1 VSGSVDLR
9 GDHAEAN
16 KGGLVSY
23 SLPLTRTE
31 AIVRHLREE
40 IVTGRLAPGTV
51 IKDAEL
57 ADRLGVSITPVREA
71 IVLLSAEGLIDIS
84 PNRTRRVTDVSQK
97 NALELI
103 DVMCVLACA
112 GVEWGV
118 PNLTEADLAR
128 MRQLLDDMLASLRS
142 GDVGA
147 ATSSG
152 ADFSTIMISASGNRE
167 LQTHVDLVVTR
178 MRRLLGLTPQSSH
191 WRPWIDGY
199 TEVLMRLEQGDP
211 QAAIARYRQIYA
223 EVRAELE
230 SGEGAAQ
237 SLDAAG
243 PDPLR

>member
-1 VSGSVDLR
+1 
-9 GDHAEAN
+9 
-16 KGGLVSY
+16 VSY
-23 SLPLTRTE
+23 SLPLTRAE
-31 AIVRHLREE
+31 AIARHLREE
-40 IVTGRLAPGTV
+40 IVAGRLAPGTV

-84 PNRTRRVTDVSQK
+84 PNRTRRVTDVTQK

-118 PNLTEADLAR
+118 PNLTGTDLAR
-128 MRQLLDDMLASLRS
+128 MRQRLDEMLAALGA
-142 GDVGA
+142 GDGGA
-147 ATSSG
+147 ATSAG

-178 MRRLLGLTPQSSH
+178 MRRLLVLTPERGQ
-191 WRPWIDGY
+191 WGPWIVGY
-199 TEVLMRLEQGDP
+199 AEVLTLLEQDDP

-223 EVRAELE
+223 DVRAGLE
-230 SGEGAAQ
+230 SGEAAAQ
-237 SLDAAG
+237 RLVTAR

>member
-1 VSGSVDLR
+1 
-9 GDHAEAN
+9 
-16 KGGLVSY
+16 VSY
-23 SLPLTRTE
+23 SHPPTRAE
-31 AIVRHLREE
+31 AIARHLREE

-84 PNRTRRVTDVSQK
+84 PNRTRRITDVSQK

-103 DVMCVLACA
+103 DVMRVLACA

-118 PNLTEADLAR
+118 PNLADADLAR
-128 MRQLLDDMLASLRS
+128 MRQRLDEMLAGLRS
-142 GDVGA
+142 GDVA
-147 ATSSG
+147 TATSAG

-178 MRRLLGLTPQSSH
+178 MRRLMGLTAESYH

-199 TEVLMRLEQGDP
+199 TEMLALLEQGES
-211 QAAIARYRQIYA
+211 QAAIVRYRQIYA
-223 EVRAELE
+223 EARAGLE
-230 SGEGAAQ
+230 SGEAAAQ
-237 SLDAAG
+237 GLVAAR
-243 PDPLR
+243 PDPLA

>member
-1 VSGSVDLR
+1 M
-9 GDHAEAN
+9 
-16 KGGLVSY
+16 SY
-23 SLPLTRTE
+23 SHPLTRAE
-31 AIVRHLREE
+31 AIARHLREE

-51 IKDAEL
+51 VKDAEL
-57 ADRLGVSITPVREA
+57 ADRLGVSITPIREA

-97 NALELI
+97 HALELI
-103 DVMCVLACA
+103 DVMSELACA

-118 PNLTEADLAR
+118 PYLTGAHLAR
-128 MRQLLDDMLASLRS
+128 MRQRLDEMLAGLGS

-147 ATSSG
+147 ATSAG
-152 ADFSTIMISASGNRE
+152 ADFSTTMISASGNRE

-178 MRRLLGLTPQSSH
+178 MRRLLGLTPESTR

-199 TEVLMRLEQGDP
+199 TDVLALLEQGNA

-223 EVRAELE
+223 EVRAQLE
-230 SGEGAAQ
+230 SGEAAAQ
-237 SLDAAG
+237 GLIAAR

>member
-1 VSGSVDLR
+1 M
-9 GDHAEAN
+9 
-16 KGGLVSY
+16 SY
-23 SLPLTRTE
+23 SHPLTRTE
-31 AIVRHLREE
+31 AIARHLREE

-118 PNLTEADLAR
+118 PNLTAADLDR
-128 MRQLLDDMLASLRS
+128 MRQRLDEMLASLQS

-147 ATSSG
+147 ATSAG

-178 MRRLLGLTPQSSH
+178 MRRLLGLTPQSAH

-199 TEVLMRLEQGDP
+199 TEVLALLERATPGP
-211 QAAIARYRQIYA
+211 PSPATGGSTPTSGPTWSQARPRR
-223 EVRAELE
+223 RA
-230 SGEGAAQ
+230 S
-237 SLDAAG
+237 
-243 PDPLR
+243 

>member
-1 VSGSVDLR
+1 
-9 GDHAEAN
+9 
-16 KGGLVSY
+16 VSY

-128 MRQLLDDMLASLRS
+128 MRQRLDEMLASLRS

-147 ATSSG
+147 ATSAG
-152 ADFSTIMISASGNRE
+152 ADFSTIMISASGTRE

-178 MRRLLGLTPQSSH
+178 MRRLLGLTPESSG

-199 TEVLMRLEQGDP
+199 TEVLMRLEQGAP
-211 QAAIARYRQIYA
+211 QDAITRYRQIYA
-223 EVRAELE
+223 EVRADLE

>member
-1 VSGSVDLR
+1 
-9 GDHAEAN
+9 
-16 KGGLVSY
+16 VSY

-31 AIVRHLREE
+31 TIVRHLREE

-71 IVLLSAEGLIDIS
+71 IMQLSAEGLIDIS

-128 MRQLLDDMLASLRS
+128 MRQRAISGAPGSTGTPRSSCCCNRAIRGLPSPATGRSTPRS
-142 GDVGA
+142 GPSWNQARARRKASMRRAQIRCDSA
-147 ATSSG
+147 HSG
-152 ADFSTIMISASGNRE
+152 ANTSAA
-167 LQTHVDLVVTR
+167 
-178 MRRLLGLTPQSSH
+178 
-191 WRPWIDGY
+191 W
-199 TEVLMRLEQGDP
+199 
-211 QAAIARYRQIYA
+211 
-223 EVRAELE
+223 
-230 SGEGAAQ
+230 
-237 SLDAAG
+237 
-243 PDPLR
+243 

>member
-1 VSGSVDLR
+1 
-9 GDHAEAN
+9 
-16 KGGLVSY
+16 VSY

-40 IVTGRLAPGTV
+40 IVAGRLAPGTV

-118 PNLTEADLAR
+118 PNLTDADLAR
-128 MRQLLDDMLASLRS
+128 MRQRLDEMLASLRS

-147 ATSSG
+147 ATSAG

-178 MRRLLGLTPQSSH
+178 MRRLLGLTPESSH

-199 TEVLMRLEQGDP
+199 SEVLMRLEQGAP
-211 QAAIARYRQIYA
+211 QAAITRYRQIYA

>member
-1 VSGSVDLR
+1 MSYTHPPTR
-9 GDHAEAN
+9 AEAI
-16 KGGLVSY
+16 
-23 SLPLTRTE
+23 
-31 AIVRHLREE
+31 ARHLREE

-84 PNRTRRVTDVSQK
+84 PNRTRRITDVSQK

-118 PNLTEADLAR
+118 PNLADADLAR
-128 MRQLLDDMLASLRS
+128 MRQRLDEMLAGLRS
-142 GDVGA
+142 GDVA
-147 ATSSG
+147 TATSAG

-178 MRRLLGLTPQSSH
+178 MRRLMGLTAESYH

-199 TEVLMRLEQGDP
+199 TEMLALLEQGDS
-211 QAAIARYRQIYA
+211 QAAIVRYRQIYA
-223 EVRAELE
+223 EARAGLE
-230 SGEGAAQ
+230 SGEAAAQ
-237 SLDAAG
+237 GLVAAR
-243 PDPLR
+243 PDPLA

>member
-1 VSGSVDLR
+1 
-9 GDHAEAN
+9 
-16 KGGLVSY
+16 VSY
-23 SLPLTRTE
+23 SLPLTRSE
-31 AIVRHLREE
+31 AIARHLREE
-40 IVTGRLAPGTV
+40 IVTGQLGPGTV

-118 PNLTEADLAR
+118 PNLTGADLAR
-128 MRQLLDDMLASLRS
+128 MRQRLDEMLASLRS
-142 GDVGA
+142 GDVA
-147 ATSSG
+147 TATSAG
-152 ADFSTIMISASGNRE
+152 ADLSTIMISASGNRE

-178 MRRLLGLTPQSSH
+178 MRRLLGLTPQSNH

-199 TEVLMRLEQGDP
+199 TEVLVLLEHGDA
-211 QAAIARYRQIYA
+211 QAAIARYRRIYA
-223 EVRAELE
+223 EVRAALE
-230 SGEGAAQ
+230 SGEATAQGLEAAC
-237 SLDAAG
+237 

>member
-1 VSGSVDLR
+1 VP
-9 GDHAEAN
+9 
-16 KGGLVSY
+16 Y

-31 AIVRHLREE
+31 TIVRHLREE

-57 ADRLGVSITPVREA
+57 AERLGVSITPVREA

-118 PNLTEADLAR
+118 PNLTDADLAR
-128 MRQLLDDMLASLRS
+128 MRQRLDEMLAGLRS

-147 ATSSG
+147 ATSAG

-178 MRRLLGLTPQSSH
+178 MRRLLGLTPESSH

-199 TEVLMRLEQGDP
+199 TEVLALLEQGDP
-211 QAAIARYRQIYA
+211 QVAIARYRQIYA

-230 SGEGAAQ
+230 SGESGVSGQATAQ
-237 SLDAAG
+237 GLVTAR
-243 PDPLR
+243 PDLLR

>member
-1 VSGSVDLR
+1 M
-9 GDHAEAN
+9 
-16 KGGLVSY
+16 SY
-23 SLPLTRTE
+23 SLPLTRAE
-31 AIVRHLREE
+31 AIARHLREE

-51 IKDAEL
+51 IKDAEF

-97 NALELI
+97 TALELI
-103 DVMCVLACA
+103 NVMCVLACA

-118 PNLTEADLAR
+118 PNLTDADLAR
-128 MRQLLDDMLASLRS
+128 MRQRLDEMLAGLRS
-142 GDVGA
+142 GDVA
-147 ATSSG
+147 TATSAG

-178 MRRLLGLTPQSSH
+178 MRRLMGLTPQSDH

-199 TEVLMRLEQGDP
+199 TDVLALLERGDGP
-211 QAAIARYRQIYA
+211 AAIARYRRIYTEA
-223 EVRAELE
+223 RAGLE
-230 SGEGAAQ
+230 SGEAAAQ
-237 SLDAAG
+237 GLVAAR

>member
-1 VSGSVDLR
+1 
-9 GDHAEAN
+9 
-16 KGGLVSY
+16 VSY

-40 IVTGRLAPGTV
+40 IVAGRLAPGTV

-118 PNLTEADLAR
+118 PNLTDADLAR
-128 MRQLLDDMLASLRS
+128 MRQLLDEMLASLRS

-178 MRRLLGLTPQSSH
+178 MRRLLGLTPESSH

-199 TEVLMRLEQGDP
+199 SEVLMRLEQGAP
-211 QAAIARYRQIYA
+211 QAAITRYRQIYA

>member
-1 VSGSVDLR
+1 M
-9 GDHAEAN
+9 
-16 KGGLVSY
+16 SY
-23 SLPLTRTE
+23 SLPLTRAE
-31 AIVRHLREE
+31 AIARHLREV

-51 IKDAEL
+51 IKDAEF

-103 DVMCVLACA
+103 NVMCVLACA

-118 PNLTEADLAR
+118 PNLTDADLAR
-128 MRQLLDDMLASLRS
+128 MRQRLDEMLAGLRS
-142 GDVGA
+142 GDVA
-147 ATSSG
+147 TATSAG

-178 MRRLLGLTPQSSH
+178 MRRLMGLTPQSDH

-199 TEVLMRLEQGDP
+199 TDVLALLERGDGP
-211 QAAIARYRQIYA
+211 AAIARYRRIYTEA
-223 EVRAELE
+223 RAGLE
-230 SGEGAAQ
+230 SGEAAAQ
-237 SLDAAG
+237 GLVAAR

>member
-1 VSGSVDLR
+1 
-9 GDHAEAN
+9 
-16 KGGLVSY
+16 VSY
-23 SLPLTRTE
+23 SLPLTRSE
-31 AIVRHLREE
+31 AIARHLREE
-40 IVTGRLAPGTV
+40 IVTGHLGPGTV

-118 PNLTEADLAR
+118 PNLTGADLAR
-128 MRQLLDDMLASLRS
+128 MRQRLDEMLAGLHS

-147 ATSSG
+147 ATSAG

-167 LQTHVDLVVTR
+167 LQTHVDLVVAR
-178 MRRLLGLTPQSSH
+178 MRRLLGLTPESTH
-191 WRPWIDGY
+191 WQPWIDGY
-199 TEVLMRLEQGDP
+199 TEVLTLLERGDVP
-211 QAAIARYRQIYA
+211 GAIARYRQIYA
-223 EVRAELE
+223 DVRSGLE
-230 SGEGAAQ
+230 SGEPAAQ
-237 SLDAAG
+237 GLEPAR
-243 PDPLR
+243 PEPLR

>member
-1 VSGSVDLR
+1 M
-9 GDHAEAN
+9 
-16 KGGLVSY
+16 SY
-23 SLPLTRTE
+23 SLPLTRAE
-31 AIVRHLREE
+31 AIARHLREE

-57 ADRLGVSITPVREA
+57 AERLGVSITPVREA

-84 PNRTRRVTDVSQK
+84 PNRTRRITDVSQK

-118 PNLTEADLAR
+118 PNLTDADLGR
-128 MRQLLDDMLASLRS
+128 MRQRLDELLAGLRS
-142 GDVGA
+142 GDVGT
-147 ATSSG
+147 ATSAG

-178 MRRLLGLTPQSSH
+178 MRRILGLTAESSH

-199 TEVLMRLEQGDP
+199 TEVLTLLEQGEP

-223 EVRAELE
+223 EVRAGLE
-230 SGEGAAQ
+230 SGQGAAQ
-237 SLDAAG
+237 GLEAAR

>member
-1 VSGSVDLR
+1 M
-9 GDHAEAN
+9 
-16 KGGLVSY
+16 SY
-23 SLPLTRTE
+23 SHPLTRAE
-31 AIVRHLREE
+31 AIARHLREE
-40 IVTGRLAPGTV
+40 IVTGRLAPGRV

-118 PNLTEADLAR
+118 PNLTGADLAR
-128 MRQLLDDMLASLRS
+128 MRQRLDKMLARLRS
-142 GDVGA
+142 GDVA
-147 ATSSG
+147 SATSAG

-178 MRRLLGLTPQSSH
+178 MRRLLGLTPESDH

-199 TEVLMRLEQGDP
+199 TEVLALLERGDS
-211 QAAIARYRQIYA
+211 QAAIARYRQIYTEA
-223 EVRAELE
+223 RAGLE
-230 SGEGAAQ
+230 SGEAAAQ
-237 SLDAAG
+237 GLVAAR

>member
-1 VSGSVDLR
+1 
-9 GDHAEAN
+9 
-16 KGGLVSY
+16 VSY
-23 SLPLTRTE
+23 SHPPTRAE
-31 AIVRHLREE
+31 AIARHLREE

-84 PNRTRRVTDVSQK
+84 PNRTRRITDVSQK

-118 PNLTEADLAR
+118 PNLTDADLAR
-128 MRQLLDDMLASLRS
+128 MRQRLDEMLAGLRS
-142 GDVGA
+142 GDVA
-147 ATSSG
+147 TATSAG

-178 MRRLLGLTPQSSH
+178 MRRLMGLTPQSDH

-199 TEVLMRLEQGDP
+199 TDVLALLERGDGP
-211 QAAIARYRQIYA
+211 AAIARYRRIYTEA
-223 EVRAELE
+223 RAGLE
-230 SGEGAAQ
+230 SGEAAAQ
-237 SLDAAG
+237 GLVAAR

>member
-1 VSGSVDLR
+1 
-9 GDHAEAN
+9 
-16 KGGLVSY
+16 VSY
-23 SLPLTRTE
+23 SVPLTRTQ
-31 AIVRHLREE
+31 AIARHLREE
-40 IVTGRLAPGTV
+40 IVTGHLAPGTV

-118 PNLTEADLAR
+118 PNLTAADLGR
-128 MRQLLDDMLASLRS
+128 MRRTLDDMLAGLRS
-142 GDVGA
+142 GDVA
-147 ATSSG
+147 TATSAG

-178 MRRLLGLTPQSSH
+178 MRRLLGLTAESSF

-199 TEVLMRLEQGDP
+199 TDVLALLEQGSTRD
-211 QAAIARYRQIYA
+211 AIARYRQIYA
-223 EVRAELE
+223 DARAALE
-230 SGEGAAQ
+230 SG
-237 SLDAAG
+237 
-243 PDPLR
+243 

>member
-1 VSGSVDLR
+1 M
-9 GDHAEAN
+9 
-16 KGGLVSY
+16 SY
-23 SLPLTRTE
+23 SLPPTRAE
-31 AIVRHLREE
+31 AIARHLREE

-57 ADRLGVSITPVREA
+57 AERLGVSITPVREA

-112 GVEWGV
+112 GAEWGV
-118 PNLTEADLAR
+118 PNLTGADLAR
-128 MRQLLDDMLASLRS
+128 MRQKLDEMMTALGS

-147 ATSSG
+147 ATSAG

-178 MRRLLGLTPQSSH
+178 MRRLLGLTPESGR
-191 WRPWIDGY
+191 WRPWIEGY
-199 TEVLMRLEQGDP
+199 AEVLTLLERDAP
-211 QAAIARYRQIYA
+211 QAAIARYRRIYA
-223 EVRAELE
+223 EVRADLE
-230 SGEGAAQ
+230 SGEATAQGLIAAR
-237 SLDAAG
+237 

>member
-1 VSGSVDLR
+1 M
-9 GDHAEAN
+9 
-16 KGGLVSY
+16 SY
-23 SLPLTRTE
+23 SLPLTRAE
-31 AIVRHLREE
+31 AIARHLREE
-40 IVTGRLAPGTV
+40 IVAGRLAPGTV

-84 PNRTRRVTDVSQK
+84 PNRTRRVTDVTQK

-112 GVEWGV
+112 GMEWGV
-118 PNLTEADLAR
+118 PNLTGADLAR
-128 MRQLLDDMLASLRS
+128 MRQRLDDMLAALGA
-142 GDVGA
+142 GDGGA
-147 ATSSG
+147 ATSAG

-178 MRRLLGLTPQSSH
+178 MRRLLVLTPERGQ

-199 TEVLMRLEQGDP
+199 TEVLALLEQDDP
-211 QAAIARYRQIYA
+211 QGAIARYRQIYA
-223 EVRAELE
+223 EVRAGLE
-230 SGEGAAQ
+230 SGEAAAQ
-237 SLDAAG
+237 GLVTAR

>member
-1 VSGSVDLR
+1 
-9 GDHAEAN
+9 
-16 KGGLVSY
+16 VSY
-23 SLPLTRTE
+23 SLPLTRAE
-31 AIVRHLREE
+31 AIARHLREE
-40 IVTGRLAPGTV
+40 IVAGRLAPGTV

-84 PNRTRRVTDVSQK
+84 PNRTRRVTGVTQK

-118 PNLTEADLAR
+118 PNLTSADLAR
-128 MRQLLDDMLASLRS
+128 MRQRLDDMLAALGA
-142 GDVGA
+142 GDGGA
-147 ATSSG
+147 ATSAG

-178 MRRLLGLTPQSSH
+178 MRRLLVLIPDRGQ

-199 TEVLMRLEQGDP
+199 TEVLALLEQDDP
-211 QAAIARYRQIYA
+211 QGAIVRYRQIYA
-223 EVRAELE
+223 EVRADLE
-230 SGEGAAQ
+230 SGETAAQ
-237 SLDAAG
+237 GLVTAR